1 MILEE
6 ELHAREA
13 DLNNKHKV
21 LEKLANQNED
31 LKKENNKISLKLR
44 QIQTTQLKDMQ
55 KKLRDKDS
63 ELEVLKEMIRSLQ
76 ITIKATLRRF
86 KVTWLR
92 ETITIIYLTM
102 EATLK
107 IRETPI
113 SQRFASI

>member
-1 MILEE
+1 M
-6 ELHAREA
+6 
-13 DLNNKHKV
+13 
-21 LEKLANQNED
+21 
-31 LKKENNKISLKLR
+31 
-44 QIQTTQLKDMQ
+44 
-55 KKLRDKDS
+55 
-63 ELEVLKEMIRSLQ
+63 
-76 ITIKATLRRF
+76 RRF